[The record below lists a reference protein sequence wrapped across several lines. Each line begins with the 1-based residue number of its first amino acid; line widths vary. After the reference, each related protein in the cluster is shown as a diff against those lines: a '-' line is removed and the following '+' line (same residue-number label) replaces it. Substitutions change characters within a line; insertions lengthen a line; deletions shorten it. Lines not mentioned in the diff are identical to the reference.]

1 MTTKDHVTAAG
12 CATGWAMGP
21 GVGLT
26 MAEIFSLLQQ
36 LVQKCVGLALIGRI
50 CFVVNLNRLVSIWIF
65 LSRSLRKKKKI
76 GVKCLMG
83 VAKI

>member
-26 MAEIFSLLQQ
+26 MAEIFLF
-36 LVQKCVGLALIGRI
+36 CN
-50 CFVVNLNRLVSIWIF
+50 NLCKS
-65 LSRSLRKKKKI
+65 
-76 GVKCLMG
+76 
-83 VAKI
+83 A